1 MASNA
6 NLVISINARDNASG
20 TFRKIRVDLGE
31 LERSTG
37 GLEDATGGLG
47 DIFDMLPG
55 KLGPAAAVL
64 SSTINK
70 FAQQALELGKLGAAA
85 QRTQASFE
93 QLAQSVGQSSDRML
107 SAMREATNG
116 TVTNSELMLAANR
129 AIMLGVADD
138 ADEMARLMAVAIERG
153 RALGVSA
160 QQAVSDLITGIGR
173 MSPEILDNL
182 GIIGATAAIEEYAA
196 SVGKTADQLTD
207 LERKQ
212 ALVNV
217 VLSQSSSGGQVVD
230 DAAAAFERMDAALQ
244 NSREALGEL
253 FAPAVAAIANQI
265 AAAVEATADAAQRA
279 SAEWPEDLRGTSN
292 AGALGGNRAQM
303 FGPVANQ
310 PIADPIIDA
319 QEELQRLERLAADAQ
334 SAIRELNAQN
344 APLADSGD
352 VIARSMNSLTIEQNN
367 QQIRSLTQ
375 VLTDATARMQDLGVA
390 TTRTQAETSRLG
402 ESAWDAISSW
412 QTFGETASASLQTF
426 GESAS
431 AVLDQLRQSAQAT
444 TQELTQ
450 AIQQSAQSSLL
461 SIAQDIALEQG
472 PNAAIAWYRNAN
484 AEIARQIELWQELG
498 YEQQDILNIALP
510 AYLESLRQVSDAS
523 SDAAAATAAIGQGA
537 LEADLTAAGALRR
550 LATRVGAITQSATLA
565 RNALTRMGS
574 ALGSAGVSDGLQGI
588 RSMFTQRDA
597 GVLGSTADASER
609 LARGLDSVIN
619 AANGGGG
626 GGLSGVADQF
636 EDIRSA
642 VQSVID
648 QSTTLDVGLNPADFL
663 PREDAINENARRLA
677 AIMRDGLGN
686 QEWMDEFKREVP
698 GIFDELAASDD
709 PRAAAARILQQFQAG
724 MRPELL
730 DREQIKNRVRQMIL
744 GDQSSAQLAQEIAQ
758 ELSGELNVSLAQA
771 QQAANSVLGGG
782 ALLPTAVDQT
792 APDAAEPAQAFVS
805 QWSATVGTLLGTF
818 DASGRQAGNAFGLGF
833 VAVQSTYIEQWAQAL
848 VALVT
853 AGVVANMAAQQSRT
867 GAR

>member
-6 NLVISINARDNASG
+6 NLVISINARDNTSG
-20 TFRKIRVDLGE
+20 AFRRVRANLGE
-31 LERSTG
+31 LERSAG
-37 GLEDATGGLG
+37 GAEDAAGGLG
-47 DIFDMLPG
+47 DIFSMLPG
-55 KLGPAAAVL
+55 KLGNIAAAI
-64 SSTINK
+64 SSGFDK
-70 FAQQALELGKLGAAA
+70 FARPALELGKLGAAA
-85 QRTQASFE
+85 LRVQASFE
-93 QLAQSVGQSSDRML
+93 ELAQSVGQSSEQML
-107 SAMREATNG
+107 IAMREATNG
-116 TVTNSELMLAANR
+116 TVTNSELMLNANR

-160 QQAVSDLITGIGR
+160 QQAVSDLVTGIGR

-182 GIIGATAAIEEYAA
+182 GIVGATAAIEEYAI

-265 AAAVEATADAAQRA
+265 AAAVDATAAAAERVN
-279 SAEWPEDLRGTSN
+279 AEWPEDLRGTSN
-292 AGALGGNRAQM
+292 AGLLGGNRAQM
-303 FGPVANQ
+303 FGPVVNQ
-310 PIADPIIDA
+310 PIIDA
-319 QEELQRLERLAADAQ
+319 QAELQRLERLAADAQ
-334 SAIRELNAQN
+334 SAIQDLTAQN
-344 APLADSGD
+344 ASLEASGD
-352 VIARSMNSLTIEQNN
+352 PITKYMQIEQNS
-367 QQIRSLTQ
+367 QQLRGLTQ
-375 VLTDATARMQDLGVA
+375 TLADVTARMQELGVA
-390 TTRTQAETSRLG
+390 TVSTRTEMSILG
-402 ESAWDAISSW
+402 ESGWHAISSW
-412 QTFGETASASLQTF
+412 QTFGQT
-426 GESAS
+426 AS
-431 AVLDQLRQSAQAT
+431 AVLEQLRQSAQAT

-450 AIQQSAQSSLL
+450 AIEQRAQSGLL
-461 SIAQDIALEQG
+461 SIAQEMALDAG
-472 PNAAIAWYRNAN
+472 PNAAIAWYQNAN

-498 YEQQDILNIALP
+498 YEQQDILNFALP
-510 AYLESLRQVSDAS
+510 AYLDSLRQVSDAS
-523 SDAAAATAAIGQGA
+523 SDAAVATAAIGQGA

-565 RNALTRMGS
+565 RNALSRMSS
-574 ALGSAGVSDGLQGI
+574 ALGSAGVADGLQGI
-588 RSMFTQRDA
+588 RDMFTQRDA
-597 GVLGSTADASER
+597 GTLGSAADASER
-609 LARGLDSVIN
+609 LASGLDSVIN

-626 GGLSGVADQF
+626 GGGLSGVADQF
-636 EDIRSA
+636 ADIRSA
-642 VQSVID
+642 VQGVID

-709 PRAAAARILQQFQAG
+709 PRAAAARILQQFQSG

-771 QQAANSVLGGG
+771 QQAASSVLGGG
-782 ALLPTAVDQT
+782 ALLPAAVEQG

-805 QWSATVGTLLGTF
+805 QWSSTVATLLGTF
-818 DASGRQAGNAFGLGF
+818 DSSGRQAGNAFGAGF
-833 VAVQSTYIEQWAQAL
+833 VAVQNTYIDQWAQAL

-853 AGVVANMAAQQSRT
+853 AGVIGNMAAQQSRT